1 LGIFP
6 IVYSPGVYQSFI
18 SFFSGLDKIRK
29 EKMGV
34 LYNTDSKKKKKEDT
48 TSNIQENTYGGY

>member
-1 LGIFP
+1 
-6 IVYSPGVYQSFI
+6 
-18 SFFSGLDKIRK
+18 LDKIRK